1 MIDLEQ
7 EGVDDGDDDGG
18 EHIGR
23 AEGLRTD
30 EVDADAEDEHGAYE
44 RKRLLRA
51 AVVMMGES
59 APANNVIVPWNTATG
74 RAEKMQ
80 PRPSEAVMVQ
90 TMMQSSAPLR
100 ASVDQ
105 SPSRPSWID
114 PTIAMAPIHTVSEV
128 ETKSVGELVIAL
140 AASLALEP
148 FAKVLDGGFQ
158 VDGLADERTEG
169 ERDNEHGGAGGR
181 QRFPHR

>member
-30 EVDADAEDEHGAYE
+30 EVDADAEDEHGATSE
-44 RKRLLRA
+44 RLLRA

-80 PRPSEAVMVQ
+80 PRPSD
-90 TMMQSSAPLR
+90 
-100 ASVDQ
+100 ASWC
-105 SPSRPSWID
+105 R
-114 PTIAMAPIHTVSEV
+114 
-128 ETKSVGELVIAL
+128 
-140 AASLALEP
+140 
-148 FAKVLDGGFQ
+148 
-158 VDGLADERTEG
+158 R
-169 ERDNEHGGAGGR
+169 
-181 QRFPHR
+181 